1 MKCLLYLQTII
12 SAIFDR
18 FWIKE
23 GCTNKKSREKK
34 RGEREILINPV
45 HRENGQ
51 ERREREKAK
60 AWLDIAGTQL
70 VNNQSL

>member
-1 MKCLLYLQTII
+1 M
-12 SAIFDR
+12 
-18 FWIKE
+18 KE

-51 ERREREKAK
+51 ERREKAK
-60 AWLDIAGTQL
+60 AWLDKAETQL
-70 VNNQSL
+70 VNKVSKPWDPVTFSLILVNC

>member
-1 MKCLLYLQTII
+1 M
-12 SAIFDR
+12 
-18 FWIKE
+18 KE

-34 RGEREILINPV
+34 RGEREREILINPV

-60 AWLDIAGTQL
+60 AWLDKAGTQL

>member
-1 MKCLLYLQTII
+1 M
-12 SAIFDR
+12 
-18 FWIKE
+18 KE

-51 ERREREKAK
+51 ERREKAK
-60 AWLDIAGTQL
+60 AWLDKAGTQL